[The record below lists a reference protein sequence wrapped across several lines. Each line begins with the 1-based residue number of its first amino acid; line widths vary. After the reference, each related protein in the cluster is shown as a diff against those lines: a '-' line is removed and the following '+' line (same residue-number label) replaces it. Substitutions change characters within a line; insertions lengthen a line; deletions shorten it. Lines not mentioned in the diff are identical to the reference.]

1 MSGPAPRRPD
11 RIRES
16 DVVVLGSG
24 VAGLATALNAR
35 GRRITVL
42 SKTEFAGGGSSVL
55 AQGGVA
61 VALGLDDSPT
71 QHARDTLAVGC
82 GLNDPRVVR
91 LVTEEGPRRI
101 QHLLRLGARLDR
113 DSSGRLAMGQ
123 EAAHSRRRVAHA
135 AGDAT
140 GAELVRT
147 LSEAVRRLPN
157 VRFEDGV
164 LALDLVVDRGR
175 VIGLI
180 TVDGSGELVLHMASA
195 VVLAT
200 GGIGQ
205 IYQHTTNPAEA
216 TADGLAMAA
225 RAGARLAGIEF
236 VQFHPTALAVGGNP
250 LPLLTEALR
259 GEGAVLVDETGSRFM
274 ERVHPAAELAP
285 RDVLARAIWRH
296 QQVGHEVSLDTT
308 GLADRLA
315 DRFPTVLEL
324 CLQRGLDPRL
334 VPMPVAP
341 AAHYHMGGVAVD
353 LHGRTS
359 IDGLW
364 ACGEVAHTGLHGA
377 NRLASNS
384 LLEALVFGARIG
396 ERLAAL
402 GPDAT
407 PRWGG
412 SLPAVSRQRV
422 ASAPRLAGE
431 EALIAE
437 RLRAVMWHGVG
448 LERTAPGMQRA
459 MREIDRLSGE
469 APSGV
474 GELANLLLAARL
486 VARAAWAR
494 TESRGAHYRS
504 DIPWQ
509 DSHWRQDLYFHGQE
523 PVEPRPV
530 AVAG

>member
-11 RIRES
+11 RMRES

-24 VAGLATALNAR
+24 VAGLTTALHAR
-35 GRRITVL
+35 GRRVTVL
-42 SKTEFAGGGSSVL
+42 SKTESAGGGSSVL

-123 EAAHSRRRVAHA
+123 EAAHSRRRVVHA

-140 GAELVRT
+140 GAELVRA
-147 LSEAVRRLPN
+147 LSDAVRGLPN

-164 LALDLVVDRGR
+164 VALELVVDHGR
-175 VIGLI
+175 VIGLMAI
-180 TVDGSGELVLHMASA
+180 DGSGELVMHSSSA

-205 IYQHTTNPAEA
+205 LYLHTTNPAEA

-236 VQFHPTALAVGGNP
+236 VQFHPTALSVGENP

-274 ERVHPAAELAP
+274 ERIHPEAELAP
-285 RDVLARAIWRH
+285 RDIVARAIWRH
-296 QQVGHEVSLDTT
+296 QQDGHEAFLDATR
-308 GLADRLA
+308 LAGRIA

-334 VPMPVAP
+334 QPMPVTP

-353 LHGRTS
+353 LDGRTS
-359 IDGLW
+359 INGLW

-384 LLEALVFGARIG
+384 LLEALVFGSRIG
-396 ERLAAL
+396 EWLAAS
-402 GPDAT
+402 GPGQSAV
-407 PRWGG
+407 RCG
-412 SLPAVSRQRV
+412 SLPTVTRLQV
-422 ASAPRLAGE
+422 AHTPRLAGE
-431 EALIAE
+431 SAEIAA
-437 RLRAVMWHGVG
+437 RLRTVMWDGVG
-448 LERTAPGMQRA
+448 LERTAQGMRRA
-459 MREIDRLSGE
+459 MWEIHRLSE
-469 APSGV
+469 DAPDGV
-474 GELANLLLAARL
+474 GELVNLLDAARL

-509 DSHWRQDLYFHGQE
+509 DHHWCQDLFFDGHE
-523 PVEPRPV
+523 AIEPRPV